1 MGKNSG
7 IFFSKS
13 RFFVILI
20 CNDLCQEAK
29 CPQQRS
35 PQIFFSEGILKE
47 LWVSVPGIGHSDIR
61 GFGFLLTYR
70 SMVRRERY
78 CLTSWITFL
87 CHHSM
92 VVDRSNLEKPKLLQD
107 AFRCKYGCFAALDY
121 PLSQRAGNV
130 KAEAASA
137 VRSSLD
143 IAGTL

>member
-1 MGKNSG
+1 M
-7 IFFSKS
+7 
-13 RFFVILI
+13 
-20 CNDLCQEAK
+20 
-29 CPQQRS
+29 
-35 PQIFFSEGILKE
+35 KE

-78 CLTSWITFL
+78 RLTSWITLL
-87 CHHSM
+87 CHHRFL
-92 VVDRSNLEKPKLLQD
+92 VDRSNLETPKLLQD

>member
-1 MGKNSG
+1 MTFDKRQNAPNSG
-7 IFFSKS
+7 HRKYF
-13 RFFVILI
+13 L
-20 CNDLCQEAK
+20 A
-29 CPQQRS
+29 
-35 PQIFFSEGILKE
+35 EGILKE
-47 LWVSVPGIGHSDIR
+47 LCVSVPGIGHSDIR
-61 GFGFLLTYR
+61 GFGFLLTCR

-92 VVDRSNLEKPKLLQD
+92 AVVRSNLEKPKLLQD
-107 AFRCKYGCFAALDY
+107 AFQCKYGCFAALDY

-143 IAGTL
+143 ITWTLRYLTQYCRSSYPR